1 MISHYILWAVN
12 GFQYQGIGSFRDRKS
27 LDDLKK
33 TASLIHLIPN
43 CSYKI
48 MAVKSDGTNEIVE
61 ENAAIENR
69 E

>member
-33 TASLIHLIPN
+33 TASLIRLIPS

-48 MAVKSDGTNEIVE
+48 MAVHEDGSDEFIGE
-61 ENAAIENR
+61 ENVRR
-69 E
+69 ERQ